1 MKCLNTLDISC
12 FFVGPQISSSV
23 ILNLGGGGVDLQG
36 HLARCEKCVKMFLVT
51 SIVRVRRGL
60 LLASIEKRPGN
71 LFYSLFDL
79 LDL

>member
-23 ILNLGGGGVDLQG
+23 ILNWGGGVDLQG
-36 HLARCEKCVKMFLVT
+36 HLARCEKCVKTFLVT

-60 LLASIEKRPGN
+60 LLPSIEKRPGN